1 MRALA
6 YVTGMLGGACWLVA
20 AFLDGSVADAVTW
33 VGAALLTV
41 AAFAAGTLVA
51 SGSLVLLRV
60 VVGVGCVTVAG
71 SLVAVAINEL
81 SRTLVCGVVG
91 GAALLLSVALVAT
104 RPRAVRRVGSHAR

>member
-20 AFLDGSVADAVTW
+20 AFLDGSVAD
-33 VGAALLTV
+33 